1 MNRIAYKTAASA
13 FRRGQR
19 VRYQSKLPWV
29 VAANHHD
36 REACRTVREAYHRD
50 GSLPP
55 IPRGFTRAP
64 TVALGETVPFALAR
78 LRDARNGAAG
88 AARMSRQ
95 AERNHAVNAEKLKMF
110 PSAVYRGKTI
120 IEHQTLVLAGI
131 KRNAD
136 QQRAE
141 HARLVRDLYAKTAG
155 WKRYRHAERVIT
167 LRCRQREAWARLD
180 ALPLAA

>member
-19 VRYQSKLPWV
+19 VRYQSKLPWQ
-29 VAANHHD
+29 VAENHYD
-36 REACRTVREAYHRD
+36 REACRAVREAYHRD

-55 IPRGFTRAP
+55 IPRGYACAP
-64 TVALGETVPFALAR
+64 KLRLGEALPFALAR
-78 LRDARNGAAG
+78 LRDARLSAAG
-88 AARMSRQ
+88 ATRMFRQ
-95 AERNHAVNAEKLKMF
+95 AERNHAASVEKLKAF
-110 PSAVYRGKTI
+110 PSVVYRGKNLV
-120 IEHQTLVLAGI
+120 EHPTLVLAGI
-131 KRNAD
+131 KRKAD

-141 HARLVRDLYAKTAG
+141 HARLARELYARTAG
-155 WKRYRHAERVIT
+155 WTRYRHAERVIT

>member
-1 MNRIAYKTAASA
+1 MNHIAYKTAASA

-19 VRYQSKLPWV
+19 VRYQSKLPWA
-29 VAANHHD
+29 VADNPCD
-36 REACRTVREAYHRD
+36 RDACRAVREAYQRD

-55 IPRGFTRAP
+55 MPRGFASAP
-64 TVALGETVPFALAR
+64 KSTPGETVPFALAR
-78 LRDARNGAAG
+78 LRDARLSAAG
-88 AARMSRQ
+88 ATRMFRQ
-95 AERNHAVNAEKLKMF
+95 AERHHAGNAEKLKAF
-110 PSAVYRGKTI
+110 PSVVYRGKNLV
-120 IEHQTLVLAGI
+120 EHQVLVLAGI

-141 HARLVRDLYAKTAG
+141 HARLAKELSAHTAG

-180 ALPLAA
+180 TLPLAA

>member
-1 MNRIAYKTAASA
+1 MNRAAYKTTASA

-36 REACRTVREAYHRD
+36 REACRAVREAYQRD

-55 IPRGFTRAP
+55 IPRGFTSAP
-64 TVALGETVPFALAR
+64 KLPLALVR
-78 LRDARNGAAG
+78 LRDARNATAG
-88 AARMSRQ
+88 ATRMFRQ
-95 AERNHAVNAEKLKMF
+95 AERNHAANAEKLKAF
-110 PSAVYRGKTI
+110 PSVVYRGKNLV
-120 IEHQTLVLAGI
+120 EHQTLVLAGI
-131 KRNAD
+131 KRKAD

-141 HARLVRDLYAKTAG
+141 HARLARDLYAKSAG
-155 WKRYRHAERVIT
+155 WKRYRHAELALT
-167 LRCRQREAWARLD
+167 LICRQRDAWVQLD

>member
-1 MNRIAYKTAASA
+1 MNRTAYKTAASA

-36 REACRTVREAYHRD
+36 WEACRAVREAYQRD

-55 IPRGFTRAP
+55 IPRGFARAP
-64 TVALGETVPFALAR
+64 SITLDETAPFALAR
-78 LRDARNGAAG
+78 LRDARLSAAG
-88 AARMSRQ
+88 AARMFRQ
-95 AERNHAVNAEKLKMF
+95 AKRNHAANAEKLKAF
-110 PSAVYRGKTI
+110 PSVVCRGKTI

-167 LRCRQREAWARLD
+167 LRCRQRDAWARLD
-180 ALPLAA
+180 TLPLAA

>member
-1 MNRIAYKTAASA
+1 MNRTAYKTAASA

-19 VRYQSKLPWV
+19 VRYQSKLLWMM
-29 VAANHHD
+29 AANHYD
-36 REACRTVREAYHRD
+36 REACRGLREAFQRD

-55 IPRGFTRAP
+55 IPPGFTRAP
-64 TVALGETVPFALAR
+64 KLPLGETIPFALAR
-78 LRDARNGAAG
+78 LRDARLSTAG
-88 AARMSRQ
+88 ATRMFRQ
-95 AERNHAVNAEKLKMF
+95 AERNHAANAEKLKAF

-120 IEHQTLVLAGI
+120 IEHQVLVLAGI

-136 QQRAE
+136 QQHAE
-141 HARLVRDLYAKTAG
+141 HARLARELFAKTEG

-167 LRCRQREAWARLD
+167 LRCRQREAWARLA